1 MNCMNYFYCVFYLQN
16 LLIPYWEWCLL
27 HLNKVQDKTWVHCV
41 TPNWLISK
49 LSQTK
54 KRCTCKSNSILNK
67 STMPDTIMEHRL
79 AVCCHDNQPTMYQL
93 TVSDTENAFTWQ
105 RMNGAPK
112 LQRMLVLLTA
122 NQSTAHNSWI
132 SAALWIQKCYF
143 CFPMQPWQQQQW
155 WWWRWR

>member
-1 MNCMNYFYCVFYLQN
+1 
-16 LLIPYWEWCLL
+16 
-27 HLNKVQDKTWVHCV
+27 
-41 TPNWLISK
+41 
-49 LSQTK
+49 
-54 KRCTCKSNSILNK
+54 
-67 STMPDTIMEHRL
+67 MPDTIMEHRL

-143 CFPMQPWQQQQW
+143 CFPMATMTTTTTMMMMTMIKCLLLNCFQWKNKVMHHLVSKSVKPWVNWKWIHPPPTFCSQVEYPRISGNTEQNLG
-155 WWWRWR
+155 RL